1 MKKKISLALAGLSIL
16 IAAGSLI
23 ANKAE
28 PTPAP
33 FPSSEISLRGAF
45 VGPTAANDCLAFGH
59 LCGALASMIEW
70 DGMQEPPRL
79 QTGASFDDLRRL
91 AREFRLEGESIGNR
105 QPKAADEIADYL
117 TNKIGTDG
125 GPVGPAQRAEW
136 VAAFREIERACADA
150 VEN

>member
-1 MKKKISLALAGLSIL
+1 MKKKISLALAGLAVL
-16 IAAGSLI
+16 IALGSFVSY
-23 ANKAE
+23 NPE

-45 VGPTAANDCLAFGH
+45 VGATAANDCLAFGH

-70 DGMQEPPRL
+70 DGMQDPPRL

-136 VAAFREIERACADA
+136 VSAFREIERACADA
-150 VEN
+150 IQN